1 MIKNFTEFLNESNDT
16 DMKISDIFSSLAR
29 NYEHGVKFF
38 TDILQFKVEEEHKDW
53 EEIRPLAELEK
64 MKTEKAHYKLLFSID
79 EIQFLLEL
87 DFDITF
93 KGKRERD
100 SPEET
105 TEYDL
110 ARLNT
115 VLEDLKIKHIKIIS
129 KNVKYDT
136 SSPVENIKKHCL
148 NFMVKMMSPNYDT
161 LGEKIYSLEQ
171 K

>member
-1 MIKNFTEFLNESNDT
+1 M
-16 DMKISDIFSSLAR
+16 
-29 NYEHGVKFF
+29 
-38 TDILQFKVEEEHKDW
+38 
-53 EEIRPLAELEK
+53 AELEK